1 MWSIDWWL
9 IDVCKK
15 LCHMPPQKSGL
26 FVKGLFTTKVLFS
39 AEGSFVFFLGGGRM
53 LGFPWILYMGMSQKK
68 HKRCYQNQPFPKDF
82 GEVPTFGNIPIWRHS
97 PTGRLFLS
105 PEVSLNR
112 QASRHIKS
120 RLQMQ
125 LLNLWCAFVAPIS
138 GWQMVFFFQLWH
150 HFGRVQWLFGVAY
163 WTTSCSPSSN

>member
-1 MWSIDWWL
+1 MY
-9 IDVCKK
+9 V
-15 LCHMPPQKSGL
+15 KSYAICLRRNQGCLSKGCSPLRSYFLLKVAL
-26 FVKGLFTTKVLFS
+26 F
-39 AEGSFVFFLGGGRM
+39 FFGGGRM